1 MALLIEV
8 EHPQARTVAMTLSG
22 GGSQDI
28 ARAFLEHDLFPSA
41 CVERLKDTNESML
54 NCGEDCEC
62 LAAEWSI
69 E

>member
-1 MALLIEV
+1 
-8 EHPQARTVAMTLSG
+8 MTLSG